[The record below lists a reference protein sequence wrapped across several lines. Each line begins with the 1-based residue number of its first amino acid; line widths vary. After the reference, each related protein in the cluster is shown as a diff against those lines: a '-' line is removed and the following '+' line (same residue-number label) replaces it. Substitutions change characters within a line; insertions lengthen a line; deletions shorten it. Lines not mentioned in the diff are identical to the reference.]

1 MSIDCILRRTEA
13 FMSSQPYYFVR
24 TRRWKRHNLREVAH
38 ALCNFNY
45 VRQIGILDQVDLSDP
60 QHDYSPELEFKA
72 DTLHALISARR
83 AVLFQ
88 KTLQP
93 FTQKD
98 LQLREII
105 FNLYPDYRLP
115 LFIREPSFEI
125 Q

>member
-1 MSIDCILRRTEA
+1 
-13 FMSSQPYYFVR
+13 MSSQPYHFVC
-24 TRRWKRHNLREVAH
+24 TRRWRRHNLQEVAKN
-38 ALCNFNY
+38 LRDFTY
-45 VRQIGILDQVDLSDP
+45 VRQFGILDQIDLSDP
-60 QHDYSPELEFKA
+60 RHDYSPEMEFKA
-72 DTLHALISARR
+72 DTLYVLISARR

-88 KTLQP
+88 KTRQP